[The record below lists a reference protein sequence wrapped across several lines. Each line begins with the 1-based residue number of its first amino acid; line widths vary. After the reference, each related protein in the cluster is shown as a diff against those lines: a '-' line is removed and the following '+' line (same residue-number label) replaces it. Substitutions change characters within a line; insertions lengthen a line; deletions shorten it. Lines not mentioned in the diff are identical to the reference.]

1 MLICNFGQKNRWSN
15 YCGRL
20 FVGHST
26 AENLVEHFHDFQK
39 SMNLDPAYLLYLGID
54 GPSVNK
60 SFEDKLLTN
69 QHTLLF
75 EIIYQVVFKT
85 HSRTCCF
92 RC

>member
-1 MLICNFGQKNRWSN
+1 
-15 YCGRL
+15 
-20 FVGHST
+20 
-26 AENLVEHFHDFQK
+26 
-39 SMNLDPAYLLYLGID
+39 MNLDPAYLLYLGID